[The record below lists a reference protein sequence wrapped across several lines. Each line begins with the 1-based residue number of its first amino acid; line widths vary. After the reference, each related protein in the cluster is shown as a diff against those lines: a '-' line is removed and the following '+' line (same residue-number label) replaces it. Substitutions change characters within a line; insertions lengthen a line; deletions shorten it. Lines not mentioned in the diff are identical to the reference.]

1 MSKSETLKSGALY
14 IRVSTHGKQ
23 EELSPDAQKRLL
35 LKYAKDHNIVVSKS
49 YIYEE
54 NGISGRKADRRPEFM
69 RMISTAK
76 SNPSPFDVILV
87 WKFSRFARNQEE
99 SIVYKSLLR
108 RKCNVDVI
116 SVSEP
121 LIEGPFGSLIERII
135 EWMDEYYSIRLSGEV
150 FRGMSEKAMKGG
162 YQARPPLG
170 YKIAVK
176 GEPPVIVPEEAK
188 VVEYIFDKYVN
199 ERCGIFD
206 IARSLN
212 VIGAKTSQ
220 GKAFGR
226 RSVEY
231 ILQNPTYC
239 GKIRWNRTTNATNE
253 IKPKEE
259 WIITQGTHPAII
271 SEELFN
277 TAQERY
283 KAEYHPR
290 GARPSSTYKHWLS
303 GLVKCPSC
311 GSTMVASNT
320 NEDKNKK
327 RYCYFVCHRY
337 SKGKCVGKS
346 IVSARKLEPAV
357 LEGIKAA
364 TTAADLSFS
373 IKAPIPV
380 ENKGELKILQDLL
393 ARLESKE
400 KRIKEAY
407 MNEIDT
413 LEEYKENKLLLAKER
428 ADLEEKI
435 KNTSSEQTDSTEE
448 IKKDMQER
456 IKNVY
461 DIITSDSFTSQQK
474 NDAIKSIVEKIIYK
488 KDEKMVEIY
497 YYYI

>member
-1 MSKSETLKSGALY
+1 MSGKETLKSGALY

-23 EELSPDAQKRLL
+23 EELSPAAQKRLL
-35 LKYAKDHNIVVSKS
+35 LKYAKDHNIVISKD

-54 NGISGRKADRRPEFM
+54 KGISGRKADRRPEFM
-69 RMISTAK
+69 RMISAAK

-121 LIEGPFGSLIERII
+121 LIDGPFGSLIERII

-162 YQARPPLG
+162 YQAKPPLG
-170 YKIAVK
+170 YKIVTK

-188 VVEYIFDKYVN
+188 IVEYIFDKYVN
-199 ERCGIFD
+199 ERSGIFD

-212 VIGAKTSQ
+212 VIGTKTSQ
-220 GKAFGR
+220 GKAFSR

-239 GKIRWNRTTNATNE
+239 GKIRWNRTLNATNE

-259 WIITQGTHPAII
+259 WILTQGTHPAII

-277 TAQERY
+277 AAQERY
-283 KAEYHPR
+283 KTEYHPR

-303 GLVKCPSC
+303 GLVKCPAC
-311 GSTMVASNT
+311 GSTMIVSNT
-320 NEDKNKK
+320 DEIPDKK
-327 RYCYFVCHRY
+327 RYCYFTCHQY
-337 SKGKCVGKS
+337 SKGKCLAKNA
-346 IVSARKLEPAV
+346 ISARKLEPAV
-357 LEGIKAA
+357 LEGVKAA
-364 TTAADLSFS
+364 TTATNLSFS
-373 IKAPIPV
+373 IKSPV
-380 ENKGELKILQDLL
+380 PAENKGELKILKDLL
-393 ARLESKE
+393 EKLESKE

-435 KNTSSEQTDSTEE
+435 KSTSSEQIDNTEK
-448 IKKDMQER
+448 IKNDMQER

-461 DIITSDSFTSQQK
+461 DIITSDNFTSQQK
-474 NDAIKSIVEKIIYK
+474 NDAMKSIVEKIVYK
-488 KDEKMVEIY
+488 KDEKTVEIY